1 MSETRHDVVILG
13 GGLAGLCLALQLRR
27 RFPGIGVRVL
37 ERRAHPLPAA
47 AHKVG
52 ESSVEIGAHYFDTVI
67 GLAEHLDSRHIR
79 KFGFRFFYSEGR
91 EDLPALTE
99 LGVRRVLPRPTY
111 QLDRGILE
119 NHLGEEVR
127 RSGAEFLDG
136 AVVRRVD
143 IATDGADHTVAYEH
157 GGETHVARARWVV
170 DAAGRANILKRKFDL
185 AEPNGH
191 DANSVWFRIDDKL
204 ELDQWCNDE
213 RWRLE
218 CDPPER
224 WRSTNH
230 FCGPGYWVWL
240 IPLGSGAHSVGI
252 VCDAAMHPLETMN
265 SFDKAMEWL
274 HRYQPLIWRECD
286 RRRDKLLDFKFLR
299 GFSHGCKQ
307 VFSGDRW
314 AITGEAGVFLDPFYS
329 PGSDFI
335 AISNSYVCALIGHD
349 RRGEPVAPYAKIY
362 QQLYFSF
369 YESTLTLY
377 RGQYPLF
384 GDAEVM
390 STKVIWDYAYYWGVL
405 CQIVFQDRLTD
416 LRLFADLRGELE
428 AARALNVEMQ
438 AFFGRWMAQN
448 PPSNPA
454 VLLDQGELQWFHELN
469 RTLHDPLDD
478 AGVRAQIRANVELL
492 RNLAAGI
499 VAQALRDCPDLAG
512 LSGAG
517 DAAAT
522 PQLFE
527 LAA

>member
-1 MSETRHDVVILG
+1 MSDTRHDVLIMG
-13 GGLAGLCLALQLRR
+13 GGLAGLCLALQLQQ
-27 RFPGIGVRVL
+27 RFPGISVRVL
-37 ERRAHPLPAA
+37 ERRGHPLPPA

-67 GLAEHLDSRHIR
+67 GLRDHLEEKHIH

-91 EDLPALTE
+91 EDLPAVTE
-99 LGVRRVLPRPTY
+99 LGVRQVLPRVTY

-127 RSGAEFLDG
+127 RRGMDFLDG
-136 AVVRRVD
+136 AVVRSVD
-143 IATDGADHTVAYEH
+143 IASGEDDHSVRYEYS
-157 GGETHVARARWVV
+157 GESHVAHARWVI

-204 ELDQWCNDE
+204 EIDQWCNDE

-218 CDPPER
+218 CTPPER

-230 FCGPGYWVWL
+230 LCGPGYWVWL

-252 VCDAAMHPLETMN
+252 VCDAKMHPLETMN
-265 SFDKAMEWL
+265 TFEKAMEWL
-274 HRYQPLIWRECD
+274 KKFQPLVYRECD
-286 RRRDKLLDFKFLR
+286 SRRDKLLDFKFLR
-299 GFSHGCKQ
+299 SFSHGCKQ

-335 AISNSYVCALIGHD
+335 GMSNSYVCALIEHD
-349 RRGEPVAPYAKIY
+349 RKGDPVGPYAKIY

-377 RGQYPLF
+377 RDQYALF
-384 GDAEVM
+384 GDAEIM
-390 STKVIWDYAYYWGVL
+390 STKVIWDYSYYWGVL

-416 LRLFADLRGELE
+416 LRLFSDLKAELE
-428 AARALNVEMQ
+428 SVRELNIQMQ
-438 AFFGRWMAQN
+438 AFFRRWLEVN
-448 PPSNPA
+448 PPLNPA
-454 VLLDQGELQWFHELN
+454 TFLDQGELPWFVELN
-469 RTLHDPLDD
+469 SRLHEPLDD
-478 AGVRAQIRANVELL
+478 AQVRERIRGYIHML
-492 RNLAAGI
+492 RNLAAGM
-499 VAQALRDCPDLAG
+499 VAQAQADCPGLAG
-512 LSGAG
+512 LPGTG
-517 DAAAT
+517 DASAA